1 MFRTLSR
8 EEIAN
13 ALTHGVGAVL
23 SLVGL
28 CVLTYRSLWYQ
39 DVGHTV
45 AVCVYGISLL
55 SVYTSSTLHHAV
67 TSRRMKHIYLLADH
81 SCIYLLIAG
90 TYTPFMLTV
99 LKGATG
105 VTVLCTVWALGI
117 TGIVSKTALRI
128 RSDVVSIPF
137 YLAMGWLIVFAI
149 RPFASL
155 IDVNGLLLL
164 LAGGLCYSVGI
175 FFFLARFM
183 YGHAI
188 WHVFVL
194 AGSALHYFSVL
205 FYATP
210 H

>member
-8 EEIAN
+8 EELAN
-13 ALTHGVGAVL
+13 SLTHGVGIVL
-23 SLVGL
+23 SLMGL
-28 CVLTYRSLWYQ
+28 CVLTYRSLRFN
-39 DVGHTV
+39 DVWHTV
-45 AVCVYGISLL
+45 AVCVYGLSLL

-67 TSRRMKHIYLLADH
+67 TSHRLKHFYLMADH

-105 VTVLCTVWALGI
+105 ITVLCAVWGLGI
-117 TGIVSKTALRI
+117 AGIISKTALRI
-128 RSDVVSIPF
+128 RSDLVSIPF
-137 YLAMGWLIVFAI
+137 YLLMGWLIVFVI
-149 RPFASL
+149 RPFASI

-164 LAGGLCYSVGI
+164 LAGGLCYSFGI
-175 FFFLARFM
+175 VFFLARFT
-183 YGHAI
+183 YGHAV
-188 WHVFVL
+188 WHVCVL

-210 H
+210 S